1 MKLPNAEHAF
11 VEEAKITR
19 YLLNL
24 ESRDGYGKAKFF
36 LAHGFSL
43 ARWYELEET
52 LLWHAVAHDVVDVAS
67 GIDGTL
73 FVIEGEVNTP
83 DGRFP
88 YIRSIWYIETGE
100 EFPRLTSAYPLG
112 RRRRR

>member
-1 MKLPNAEHAF
+1 MKLPNAEHAV

-24 ESRDGYGKAKFF
+24 ESKDGHGKAKFF

-52 LLWHAVAHDVVDVAS
+52 LLWHAVAHDVVRI
-67 GIDGTL
+67 IDRIHDRL
-73 FVIEGEVNTP
+73 YVIEGETSTP
-83 DGRFP
+83 DGRSP
-88 YIRSIWYIETGE
+88 YIRSVWQIEYGRET
-100 EFPRLTSAYPLG
+100 PRLISAYPRN
-112 RRRRR
+112 RRSRR